1 MGVGAGVGAGVGKR
15 ETFRPAVKLQALSKL
30 GSQMRSARKKH
41 CPAVPQCFLGMLVVS
56 AYANEEHETLA
67 AHSAWQACH
76 ALRVELAIQTPG
88 SLKCFAEIVFLLTT
102 SHCSEIGV

>member
-1 MGVGAGVGAGVGKR
+1 MNAEHDGEDEEVDYEAASSDDSGEIQAVDASVAGAANGI
-15 ETFRPAVKLQALSKL
+15 
-30 GSQMRSARKKH
+30 AR
-41 CPAVPQCFLGMLVVS
+41 
-56 AYANEEHETLA
+56 A
-67 AHSAWQACH
+67 ADAWQSCH